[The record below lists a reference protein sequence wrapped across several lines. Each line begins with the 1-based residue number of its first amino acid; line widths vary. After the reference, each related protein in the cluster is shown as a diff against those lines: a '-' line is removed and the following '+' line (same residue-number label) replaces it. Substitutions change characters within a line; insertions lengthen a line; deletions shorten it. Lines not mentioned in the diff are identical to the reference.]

1 MKGIWFG
8 LNEPP
13 TESKV
18 PAKVK
23 GTMAPK
29 YALKHWM
36 KFKYMLEPEIDDT
49 LAKKK
54 IIMPYCQCANP
65 AGVTKVFEK
74 YEALDKGKLTI
85 LQRNWCPPKCS
96 DVKWD

>member
-8 LNEPP
+8 SNEPP
-13 TESKV
+13 EKPNS
-18 PAKVK
+18 PAKVQ
-23 GTMAPK
+23 GSLAPK

-36 KFKYMLEPEIDDT
+36 KFKYMLEPDIDED

-54 IIMPYCQCANP
+54 IVMPYCQCMDPQGIANI
-65 AGVTKVFEK
+65 FQK

-85 LQRNWCPPKCS
+85 LQRNWCPVRCS
-96 DVKWD
+96 NDEWK